1 MIFLRLTTIMMSLV
15 LLAPAIAHDSHT
27 HTAPWKAC
35 SAKKKEDLCAYKNGQ
50 DDLFK
55 GSCQSFHQ
63 QLMCVRN
70 QPIIYAKAFEKKE
83 VTSKK
88 TSSKD

>member
-27 HTAPWKAC
+27 HKAPWKAC
-35 SAKKKEDLCAYKNGQ
+35 SAKKKEDLCTYKNGQ

-55 GSCQSFHQ
+55 GTCQSFRQ

-70 QPIIYAKAFEKKE
+70 QPIIYAGTVEQKIP
-83 VTSKK
+83 SQK
-88 TSSKD
+88 TSSKTN